1 MPLLTTQSA
10 KGYGFSNLVAAPV
23 AAGDYVSLASTVL
36 GSSTNTYTFNS
47 IPTGYKHL
55 ELRMSFFE
63 TADGDVRFTYNGDET
78 STNYTVHEI
87 KGNGTSAT
95 PFNSHNLTSN
105 ESMYNYPAPSETY
118 PVSAVVLFA
127 DYLSTSK
134 NKVQRT
140 FMGIDTAGSGQRVG
154 YESQMWKNTSA
165 ITSIK
170 IYANGSSKFFLAGS
184 MFSLYGVK

>member
-1 MPLLTTQSA
+1 MPLITTQSA
-10 KGYGFSNLVAAPV
+10 KGYGFSNLVAGPV
-23 AAGDYVSLASTVL
+23 VGDYYSLAST
-36 GSSTNTYTFNS
+36 SITSNTNTYTFSS

-63 TADGDVRFTYNGDET
+63 TQDGDVRFTYNGDDT
-78 STNYTVHEI
+78 SSNYTVHEL

-95 PFNSHNLTSN
+95 PTGSNNLVSN
-105 ESMYNYPAPSETY
+105 EQLYNFPAPDTY

-127 DYLSTSK
+127 DYSSTSK
-134 NKVQRT
+134 NKVQKV
-140 FMGIDTAGSGQRVG
+140 FMGIDTAGNGQRVG

-170 IYANGSSKFFLAGS
+170 IFANGLNKVFLAGS
-184 MFSLYGVK
+184 VFSLYGVK

>member
-10 KGYGFSNLVAAPV
+10 KGYGFSNLVAAPSV
-23 AAGDYVSLASTVL
+23 PGDYYSLAST
-36 GSSTNTYTFNS
+36 SITSNTNTYTFNS

-63 TADGDVRFTYNGDET
+63 TSDGDVRFTYNGDET
-78 STNYTVHEI
+78 ATNYTVHEI

-95 PFNSHNLTSN
+95 PFDSNNLVSN
-105 ESMYNYPAPSETY
+105 EQMYNYPAPETY

-134 NKVQRT
+134 NKVQRV
-140 FMGIDTAGSGQRVG
+140 FMGIDTAGNGQRVG

-170 IYANGSSKFFLAGS
+170 IFANGSSKFFFPGS
-184 MFSLYGVK
+184 TFSLYGVK